1 MIMHYLLTLP
11 YITITL
17 LLLSYTRAKQFAYYF
32 CILFIGILCN
42 IPFYHHLS
50 LNDLTYS
57 ITSNL
62 SFFTLILCALLCLEI
77 LQFKKKK
84 IFFISYKG
92 YFYIAFANL
101 FFYLCFLNVIPLN
114 IYYTNHTYTI
124 LIASSIIFISFFFDK
139 IVALVYLFCL
149 FAYNLGLF
157 EVNNIFDYFFD
168 VPILITTLIALCIKS
183 FQKIKK

>member
-17 LLLSYTRAKQFAYYF
+17 LLLSYTKAKQFAYYF
-32 CILFIGILCN
+32 SILLIGILCN

-62 SFFTLILCALLCLEI
+62 SFFTLILCSLLCLEI

-92 YFYIAFANL
+92 YLYIASVNL
-101 FFYLCFLNVIPLN
+101 LFYLCFLNVIPID
-114 IYYTNHTYTI
+114 IYYTTHTYSL
-124 LIASSIIFISFFFDK
+124 LIASSIILLSFFFDR

-149 FAYNLGLF
+149 FAYNLKLF
-157 EVNNIFDYFFD
+157 EVNNIFDYLFD
-168 VPILITTLIALCIKS
+168 VPILIATFIALCIKS
-183 FQKIKK
+183 FEKIKK